1 MPTDD
6 LTPSAAPS
14 LAATARRYTDQEVA
28 LVIKRAAELQA
39 QAAQVSE
46 EERSGLSLTELEQIA
61 REAGLD
67 PGLVRRAATELD
79 TRHTTTPRSRFLGAP
94 SVLTLERTIDGEVP
108 ASEYEPIVEDLRRAF
123 NDNGYVSTLGRSL
136 AWSSMA
142 PNGRGGNQKRV
153 NVAITPRNGRT
164 TIRVEESLRP
174 VAGGLFGGIMGG
186 VGGGTSGLTLGLGS
200 QLLHSFPAGV
210 GLWLLALGGTY
221 GLARTIFTHVARSR
235 GERLRD
241 VLNRIAE
248 HVAATAVSGNA
259 LPDGATEPRLPG

>member
-1 MPTDD
+1 MPTDE
-6 LTPSAAPS
+6 LTPSAS
-14 LAATARRYTDQEVA
+14 LSRVATARRYTDQEVA

-46 EERSGLSLTELEQIA
+46 DERSGLSLTELEQIA

-67 PGLVRRAATELD
+67 PALVRRAATELD
-79 TRHTTTPRSRFLGAP
+79 TRHTTAPRSRFLGAP

-108 ASEYEPIVEDLRRAF
+108 VSEYELIVEEIRRAF

-136 AWSSMA
+136 AWSSMSQ
-142 PNGRGGNQKRV
+142 NGRGGNQKRV
-153 NVAITPRNGRT
+153 NVTITPRNGRT

-186 VGGGTSGLTLGLGS
+186 VGGGTTGLTLGLGAK
-200 QLLHSFPAGV
+200 LLHSLAGGF
-210 GLWLLALGGTY
+210 GLWLLVLGGTY
-221 GLARTIFTHVARSR
+221 GVARTIFTHVARSR

-241 VLNRIAE
+241 VLDRIAE
-248 HVAATAVSGNA
+248 HVAATAVRGKA
-259 LPDGATEPRLPG
+259 LSDDATEPRLLG

>member
-1 MPTDD
+1 MPTDE
-6 LTPSAAPS
+6 LTPSAS
-14 LAATARRYTDQEVA
+14 LSRVATARRYTDQEVA

-46 EERSGLSLTELEQIA
+46 DERSGLSLTELEQIA

-94 SVLTLERTIDGEVP
+94 SLLTLERTIDGEVP
-108 ASEYEPIVEDLRRAF
+108 VSEYELIVEEIRRAF

-136 AWSSMA
+136 AWSSMSQ
-142 PNGRGGNQKRV
+142 NGRGGNQKRV
-153 NVAITPRNGRT
+153 NVTITPRNGRT

-186 VGGGTSGLTLGLGS
+186 VGGGTTGLTLGLGAK
-200 QLLHSFPAGV
+200 LLHSLAGGF
-210 GLWLLALGGTY
+210 GLWLLVLGGTY
-221 GLARTIFTHVARSR
+221 GVARTIFTHVARSR

-241 VLNRIAE
+241 VLDRIAE
-248 HVAATAVSGNA
+248 HVAATAVRGKA
-259 LPDGATEPRLPG
+259 LSDDATEPRLLG